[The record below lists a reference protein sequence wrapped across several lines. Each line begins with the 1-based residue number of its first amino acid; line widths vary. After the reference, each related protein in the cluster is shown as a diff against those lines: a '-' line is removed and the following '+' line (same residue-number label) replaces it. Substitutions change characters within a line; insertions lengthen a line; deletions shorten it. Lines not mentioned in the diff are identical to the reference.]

1 MARMTPAQRKHA
13 AALQATLPPGEDV
26 WTRALSAL
34 TRELDAAQRD
44 ATRGMAIA
52 PPPPPAAEPD
62 VKWLLSFVVP
72 VALVNDANARDHWRT
87 SYARHE
93 QIKQTT
99 LAMWLK
105 HSAKVPKST
114 WQPPN
119 RVKVVVVRHGKK
131 RMDKDGNWSS
141 AKYLIDGL
149 AYGMGIDDGAPH
161 VDWEV
166 SQVVNPRATPQ
177 VVVLVGLVV
186 D

>member
-1 MARMTPAQRKHA
+1 MTPAQRKQA
-13 AALQATLPPGEDV
+13 AALQAALPPGEDV

-44 ATRGMAIA
+44 AARGVATAA
-52 PPPPPAAEPD
+52 PEPAKEPD

-72 VALVNDANARDHWRT
+72 VALVNDANARGHWST
-87 SYARHE
+87 AYARHE
-93 QIKQTT
+93 NIKQTT

-105 HSAKVPKST
+105 HSAKLPKST

-119 RVKVVVVRHGKK
+119 RVKVIIVRHGKK

-149 AYGMGIDDGAPH
+149 AYGMGIDDGPPH

-166 SQVVNPRATPQ
+166 SQEVAPRATPK

-186 D
+186 P